1 MRHFNFETNIQERM
15 PQTGKVFFVKRM
27 TADYAECYPFDVDGF
42 IEDIYQKYQQ
52 IAADDPRL
60 AAWAK
65 TREELRQQWVKTL
78 SVTRPSGDA
87 TIYPNRD
94 GRQEPALMEVWH
106 KAGDYW
112 RAGLRIGDTLP
123 KIVPPCRITRL
134 PEGGWIALFPNEM
147 HLLESRPE
155 TTEPTEMAL
164 AFDEPQAEEE
174 SNLPKIDGGD
184 DAANDFDN
192 DLESVS
198 TVIDAMAED
207 AAEAS
212 AAESAACEAEHSV
225 LTDDTEGDSTD
236 ENRHQCDVDDV
247 TAEASP
253 VGASP
258 LGVGEL
264 QVREQEATETNASA
278 AVGNAVAPA
287 PEPFMTGT
295 EGTEGTGTS
304 VPSADAG
311 TAHMEPVPAVPHVE
325 PVPTVREILAERR
338 HQRRLERE
346 RMQRSYEERMERE
359 AREAEQAA
367 RDEER
372 RKIFAA
378 VGAVAVTAV
387 MIYFFGLLGPAV
399 FGLLCGGLL
408 KG

>member
-42 IEDIYQKYQQ
+42 IEDVYQKYQQ
-52 IAADDPRL
+52 MAADDPRL

-65 TREELRQQWVKTL
+65 TREELRRQWVKTL

-94 GRQEPALMEVWH
+94 GRQEPALMEVWQ
-106 KAGDYW
+106 KAGDFW
-112 RAGLRIGDTLP
+112 ARGLRIGDTLP

-155 TTEPTEMAL
+155 TTEATEMAL
-164 AFDEPQAEEE
+164 AFDEPQADDE
-174 SNLPKIDGGD
+174 STLPKIDGGD

-212 AAESAACEAEHSV
+212 VAESAACEAEHSA
-225 LTDDTEGDSTD
+225 LTDDTDGDSTD
-236 ENRHQCDVDDV
+236 EDKHQCDVEDV
-247 TAEASP
+247 TAEASS

-258 LGVGEL
+258 LSVGEV
-264 QVREQEATETNASA
+264 QVREQ
-278 AVGNAVAPA
+278 
-287 PEPFMTGT
+287 
-295 EGTEGTGTS
+295 
-304 VPSADAG
+304 
-311 TAHMEPVPAVPHVE
+311 
-325 PVPTVREILAERR
+325 REILAERR

-367 RDEER
+367 REEQR
-372 RKIFAA
+372 RNIFAA

>member
-42 IEDIYQKYQQ
+42 IEDVYQKYQQ
-52 IAADDPRL
+52 MAADDPRL

-65 TREELRQQWVKTL
+65 TREELRRQWVKTL

-94 GRQEPALMEVWH
+94 GRQEPALMEVWQ
-106 KAGDYW
+106 KAGDFW
-112 RAGLRIGDTLP
+112 ARGLRIGDTLP

-155 TTEPTEMAL
+155 TTEATEMAL
-164 AFDEPQAEEE
+164 AFDEPQADDE
-174 SNLPKIDGGD
+174 STLPKIDGGD

-212 AAESAACEAEHSV
+212 AAESAACETEHSV
-225 LTDDTEGDSTD
+225 LTDDTEGDSAD
-236 ENRHQCDVDDV
+236 ENRHQCDVEGI

-258 LGVGEL
+258 LGVGEV

-278 AVGNAVAPA
+278 AVGIDVATA
-287 PEPFMTGT
+287 PEPFV
-295 EGTEGTGTS
+295 S
-304 VPSADAG
+304 P
-311 TAHMEPVPAVPHVE
+311 E
-325 PVPTVREILAERR
+325 PVPTVQRSQREILAERR

-359 AREAEQAA
+359 AMEADEYAREQ
-367 RDEER
+367 ER

>member
-15 PQTGKVFFVKRM
+15 PWNGKVFYVKRM
-27 TADYAECYPFDVDGF
+27 TSDYAECYPFDVDGF

-52 IAADDPRL
+52 MAADDPRL

-65 TREELRQQWVKTL
+65 TREELRRQWVKTL

-112 RAGLRIGDTLP
+112 RSGLRIGDTLP

-147 HLLESRPE
+147 HLLE
-155 TTEPTEMAL
+155 
-164 AFDEPQAEEE
+164 E

-198 TVIDAMAED
+198 MIDAMAED

-212 AAESAACEAEHSV
+212 VAESAACEAERSV
-225 LTDDTEGDSTD
+225 LTDDTDGDWQ
-236 ENRHQCDVDDV
+236 QCDTDV
-247 TAEASP
+247 TCG
-253 VGASP
+253 VCP
-258 LGVGEL
+258 LGVGDV

-278 AVGNAVAPA
+278 AVGSGVTPS
-287 PEPFMTGT
+287 PEPFV
-295 EGTEGTGTS
+295 S
-304 VPSADAG
+304 Q
-311 TAHMEPVPAVPHVE
+311 
-325 PVPTVREILAERR
+325 REILAERR

-367 RDEER
+367 RDEEH

>member
-52 IAADDPRL
+52 MAADDPRL

-65 TREELRQQWVKTL
+65 TREELRGQWVKTL

-112 RAGLRIGDTLP
+112 RCGLRIGDTLP

-134 PEGGWIALFPNEM
+134 PEGGWIALFSNEM

-164 AFDEPQAEEE
+164 AFDEAQTDE

-212 AAESAACEAEHSV
+212 AAESAVCEAESSV
-225 LTDDTEGDSTD
+225 LTDDTDGDGQ
-236 ENRHQCDVDDV
+236 QCDTDV
-247 TAEASP
+247 TCG
-253 VGASP
+253 VCP
-258 LGVGEL
+258 LGVGEV

-278 AVGNAVAPA
+278 ASDHGVIPA
-287 PEPFMTGT
+287 PEPFV
-295 EGTEGTGTS
+295 S
-304 VPSADAG
+304 Q
-311 TAHMEPVPAVPHVE
+311 
-325 PVPTVREILAERR
+325 REILAERR

>member
-15 PQTGKVFFVKRM
+15 PQTGKVFYVKRM
-27 TADYAECYPFDVDGF
+27 TADYAECFPFDVDGF
-42 IEDIYQKYQQ
+42 IEDVYQKYQQ
-52 IAADDPRL
+52 MAADDPTL

-65 TREELRQQWVKTL
+65 TREELRRQWVKTL

-112 RAGLRIGDTLP
+112 RCGLRIGDTLP

-155 TTEPTEMAL
+155 TTAAMETAL
-164 AFDEPQAEEE
+164 AFDEPQADEE
-174 SNLPKIDGGD
+174 STLPKIDGGD

-212 AAESAACEAEHSV
+212 AAESAACEAERSV
-225 LTDDTEGDSTD
+225 LTDDTEGDGQ
-236 ENRHQCDVDDV
+236 QCDTDV
-247 TAEASP
+247 TCG
-253 VGASP
+253 VCP
-258 LGVGEL
+258 LGVGEV

-278 AVGNAVAPA
+278 AVGSGVTPA
-287 PEPFMTGT
+287 PEPFV
-295 EGTEGTGTS
+295 S
-304 VPSADAG
+304 Q
-311 TAHMEPVPAVPHVE
+311 
-325 PVPTVREILAERR
+325 REILAERR

>member
-1 MRHFNFETNIQERM
+1 MRHFSFETNIQERM
-15 PQTGKVFFVKRM
+15 PWNGKVFYVKRM
-27 TADYAECYPFDVDGF
+27 TSDYAECFPFDVDGF

-52 IAADDPRL
+52 VADDDPRL

-65 TREELRQQWVKTL
+65 TREELRRQWVKTL

-134 PEGGWIALFPNEM
+134 PEGGWIALFQNEM

-155 TTEPTEMAL
+155 TTEATEMAL

-212 AAESAACEAEHSV
+212 AAESAVCEAGSSV
-225 LTDDTEGDSTD
+225 LTDDTDGDSTD
-236 ENRHQCDVDDV
+236 EDRHQCDVEDV

-264 QVREQEATETNASA
+264 QVRPQ
-278 AVGNAVAPA
+278 
-287 PEPFMTGT
+287 
-295 EGTEGTGTS
+295 
-304 VPSADAG
+304 
-311 TAHMEPVPAVPHVE
+311 
-325 PVPTVREILAERR
+325 REILAERR

-359 AREAEQAA
+359 AREAEEYA
-367 RDEER
+367 REQER
-372 RKIFAA
+372 RKLFAA

>member
-15 PQTGKVFFVKRM
+15 PQTGKVFYVKRM
-27 TADYAECYPFDVDGF
+27 TADYAECFPFDVDGF
-42 IEDIYQKYQQ
+42 IEDVYQKYQQ
-52 IAADDPRL
+52 MAAEDPTL

-94 GRQEPALMEVWH
+94 GRQEPALMEVWQ

-112 RAGLRIGDTLP
+112 ARGLRIGDTLP

-147 HLLESRPE
+147 HLLE
-155 TTEPTEMAL
+155 
-164 AFDEPQAEEE
+164 E
-174 SNLPKIDGGD
+174 SNLPKIDGG

-198 TVIDAMAED
+198 MIDAMAED

-212 AAESAACEAEHSV
+212 VAESAACEAESSA
-225 LTDDTEGDSTD
+225 LTDDTDGDGNTD
-236 ENRHQCDVDDV
+236 EDRHQCDVEDV
-247 TAEASP
+247 TAEVSS

-258 LGVGEL
+258 LGVGEV
-264 QVREQEATETNASA
+264 QVREQGTTEIIASA
-278 AVGNAVAPA
+278 AVGSGVTPA
-287 PEPFMTGT
+287 LEPFV
-295 EGTEGTGTS
+295 S
-304 VPSADAG
+304 Q
-311 TAHMEPVPAVPHVE
+311 
-325 PVPTVREILAERR
+325 REILAERR

-367 RDEER
+367 RDEQR
-372 RKIFAA
+372 RNIFAA

-399 FGLLCGGLL
+399 FGLICGGLL

>member
-1 MRHFNFETNIQERM
+1 MRQFSFETNIQERM
-15 PQTGKVFFVKRM
+15 PWNGKVFYVKRM
-27 TADYAECYPFDVDGF
+27 TSDYAECYPFDVDGF

-52 IAADDPRL
+52 VAADDPRL

-65 TREELRQQWVKTL
+65 TREELRRQWVKTL

-112 RAGLRIGDTLP
+112 RTGLRIGDTLP

-147 HLLESRPE
+147 HLLESRQE
-155 TTEPTEMAL
+155 TTEATEMAL
-164 AFDEPQAEEE
+164 AFDEPQDEEE
-174 SNLPKIDGGD
+174 SNLPKIDDGGD
-184 DAANDFDN
+184 DSANDFDN

-198 TVIDAMAED
+198 MIDAMAED
-207 AAEAS
+207 ATEAS
-212 AAESAACEAEHSV
+212 AAESAACETENSVLADDEHAVDGHSV
-225 LTDDTEGDSTD
+225 PTE
-236 ENRHQCDVDDV
+236 E
-247 TAEASP
+247 
-253 VGASP
+253 
-258 LGVGEL
+258 
-264 QVREQEATETNASA
+264 
-278 AVGNAVAPA
+278 
-287 PEPFMTGT
+287 
-295 EGTEGTGTS
+295 
-304 VPSADAG
+304 
-311 TAHMEPVPAVPHVE
+311 AVPVCSS
-325 PVPTVREILAERR
+325 T
-338 HQRRLERE
+338 ERE
-346 RMQRSYEERMERE
+346 RNAEQRRRRREQREAQRRSYVERLERE
-359 AREAEQAA
+359 AREAEEYA
-367 RDEER
+367 REQER

>member
-1 MRHFNFETNIQERM
+1 MTHFNFETNIQERM

-52 IAADDPRL
+52 VAADDPRL

-78 SVTRPSGDA
+78 SVTRKSGDA

-94 GRQEPALMEVWH
+94 GRQEPALMEVWQ

-112 RAGLRIGDTLP
+112 ARGLRIGDTLP
-123 KIVPPCRITRL
+123 KIVPPCKITRL

-147 HLLESRPE
+147 NLLESRPE
-155 TTEPTEMAL
+155 TTEATETAL
-164 AFDEPQAEEE
+164 AFDEPQADDE

-184 DAANDFDN
+184 
-192 DLESVS
+192 V
-198 TVIDAMAED
+198 
-207 AAEAS
+207 
-212 AAESAACEAEHSV
+212 
-225 LTDDTEGDSTD
+225 
-236 ENRHQCDVDDV
+236 
-247 TAEASP
+247 
-253 VGASP
+253 
-258 LGVGEL
+258 

-287 PEPFMTGT
+287 PEPFV
-295 EGTEGTGTS
+295 S
-304 VPSADAG
+304 P
-311 TAHMEPVPAVPHVE
+311 EPAPAVPRSQ
-325 PVPTVREILAERR
+325 REMLAERR

-346 RMQRSYEERMERE
+346 RVQRSYEERMERE
-359 AREAEQAA
+359 ALEAEEAA
-367 RDEER
+367 REEER

>member
-27 TADYAECYPFDVDGF
+27 TADYAECFPFDVDGF

-52 IAADDPRL
+52 VAADDPRL

-65 TREELRQQWVKTL
+65 TREELRRQWVKTL

-112 RAGLRIGDTLP
+112 RRGLRIGDTLP

-147 HLLESRPE
+147 HLL
-155 TTEPTEMAL
+155 
-164 AFDEPQAEEE
+164 EE

-212 AAESAACEAEHSV
+212 AAESAVCEAERSV
-225 LTDDTEGDSTD
+225 LTDDTDGDGQ
-236 ENRHQCDVDDV
+236 QCDTDV
-247 TAEASP
+247 TC
-253 VGASP
+253 
-258 LGVGEL
+258 GVCPIGVSDV

-278 AVGNAVAPA
+278 ASDHGVSPE
-287 PEPFMTGT
+287 PEPF
-295 EGTEGTGTS
+295 
-304 VPSADAG
+304 VPQ
-311 TAHMEPVPAVPHVE
+311 
-325 PVPTVREILAERR
+325 REILTERR

-359 AREAEQAA
+359 AREAEEAA
-367 RDEER
+367 REEER

>member
-27 TADYAECYPFDVDGF
+27 TADYAECFPFDVDGF

-52 IAADDPRL
+52 VAADDPTL

-65 TREELRQQWVKTL
+65 TREELRRQWVKTL

-112 RAGLRIGDTLP
+112 RSGLRIGDTLP

-147 HLLESRPE
+147 HLLE
-155 TTEPTEMAL
+155 
-164 AFDEPQAEEE
+164 E

-184 DAANDFDN
+184 DAANDFDES
-192 DLESVS
+192 LESVS
-198 TVIDAMAED
+198 MIDAMAED
-207 AAEAS
+207 AAEA
-212 AAESAACEAEHSV
+212 AVAESAACEAESSV
-225 LTDDTEGDSTD
+225 LAGDTEVDGNTD
-236 ENRHQCDVDDV
+236 EDRHQCDVEDV

-258 LGVGEL
+258 LSVGEV
-264 QVREQEATETNASA
+264 QVREQ
-278 AVGNAVAPA
+278 
-287 PEPFMTGT
+287 
-295 EGTEGTGTS
+295 
-304 VPSADAG
+304 
-311 TAHMEPVPAVPHVE
+311 
-325 PVPTVREILAERR
+325 REILSERR

-367 RDEER
+367 REEQR
-372 RKIFAA
+372 RNIFAA

>member
-27 TADYAECYPFDVDGF
+27 TADYAECFPFDVDGF

-52 IAADDPRL
+52 VAVDDPRL

-65 TREELRQQWVKTL
+65 TREELRRQWVKTL

-94 GRQEPALMEVWH
+94 GRQEPALMEVWQ
-106 KAGDYW
+106 KAGDFW
-112 RAGLRIGDTLP
+112 ARGLRIGDTLP

-147 HLLESRPE
+147 HLL
-155 TTEPTEMAL
+155 
-164 AFDEPQAEEE
+164 EE

-212 AAESAACEAEHSV
+212 AAESAVCEAERSA
-225 LTDDTEGDSTD
+225 LTDDTDGDSAD
-236 ENRHQCDVDDV
+236 EDKHQCDVEGV

-253 VGASP
+253 GGASP
-258 LGVGEL
+258 LGVGDV

-278 AVGNAVAPA
+278 AVGIDVAPA
-287 PEPFMTGT
+287 PEPFV
-295 EGTEGTGTS
+295 S
-304 VPSADAG
+304 Q
-311 TAHMEPVPAVPHVE
+311 
-325 PVPTVREILAERR
+325 REILAERR

-359 AREAEQAA
+359 AREAEEYA
-367 RDEER
+367 REQER

>member
-1 MRHFNFETNIQERM
+1 MRQFNFETNIQERM

-52 IAADDPRL
+52 VAAEDPTL

-65 TREELRQQWVKTL
+65 TREELRRQWVKTL

-94 GRQEPALMEVWH
+94 GRQEPALMEVWQ

-112 RAGLRIGDTLP
+112 ARGLRIGDTLP

-155 TTEPTEMAL
+155 TTEATEMAL

-184 DAANDFDN
+184 DAANDFDEPNLDLNLTTMN
-192 DLESVS
+192 DVT
-198 TVIDAMAED
+198 TVE
-207 AAEAS
+207 AAEVS
-212 AAESAACEAEHSV
+212 AVETSECEAEHSV
-225 LTDDTEGDSTD
+225 LADDTDVDGQ
-236 ENRHQCDVDDV
+236 QCDSDV
-247 TAEASP
+247 TCGVCP
-253 VGASP
+253 I
-258 LGVGEL
+258 GVGEV
-264 QVREQEATETNASA
+264 QVREQGTTGINASA
-278 AVGNAVAPA
+278 GVGIGVTPA
-287 PEPFMTGT
+287 PEPFV
-295 EGTEGTGTS
+295 S
-304 VPSADAG
+304 Q
-311 TAHMEPVPAVPHVE
+311 
-325 PVPTVREILAERR
+325 REILAERR

-367 RDEER
+367 RDEQR
-372 RKIFAA
+372 RNIFAA

>member
-15 PQTGKVFFVKRM
+15 PQTSKVFFVKRM

-52 IAADDPRL
+52 VAADDPRL

-65 TREELRQQWVKTL
+65 TREELRRQWVKTL

-94 GRQEPALMEVWH
+94 GRQEPALMEVWQ

-112 RAGLRIGDTLP
+112 ARGLRIGDTLP

-134 PEGGWIALFPNEM
+134 KEGGWVALFPNEM
-147 HLLESRPE
+147 HLLECRPE
-155 TTEPTEMAL
+155 TTEATEAAL
-164 AFDEPQAEEE
+164 AFDEPQTDDE
-174 SNLPKIDGGD
+174 STLPKIDGGD
-184 DAANDFDN
+184 
-192 DLESVS
+192 
-198 TVIDAMAED
+198 
-207 AAEAS
+207 
-212 AAESAACEAEHSV
+212 
-225 LTDDTEGDSTD
+225 G
-236 ENRHQCDVDDV
+236 
-247 TAEASP
+247 
-253 VGASP
+253 
-258 LGVGEL
+258 
-264 QVREQEATETNASA
+264 
-278 AVGNAVAPA
+278 
-287 PEPFMTGT
+287 
-295 EGTEGTGTS
+295 
-304 VPSADAG
+304 
-311 TAHMEPVPAVPHVE
+311 
-325 PVPTVREILAERR
+325 
-338 HQRRLERE
+338 
-346 RMQRSYEERMERE
+346 MERE
-359 AREAEQAA
+359 ASEAEEAA

>member
-1 MRHFNFETNIQERM
+1 MRHFDFETNIQERM

-42 IEDIYQKYQQ
+42 IEDVYQKYQQ
-52 IAADDPRL
+52 MAAEDPTL

-65 TREELRQQWVKTL
+65 TREELRGQWVKTL

-112 RAGLRIGDTLP
+112 RRGLRIGDTLP

-134 PEGGWIALFPNEM
+134 EEGGWIALFPNEM

-164 AFDEPQAEEE
+164 AFDEAQTDE

-184 DAANDFDN
+184 DAANDFDES
-192 DLESVS
+192 LESVS
-198 TVIDAMAED
+198 MIDAMAED

-212 AAESAACEAEHSV
+212 AAESAACETESSV
-225 LTDDTEGDSTD
+225 LTDDTDGDGRTD
-236 ENRHQCDVDDV
+236 EDKHQCDVEDV
-247 TAEASP
+247 TTEASP
-253 VGASP
+253 VGARP
-258 LGVGEL
+258 LGVGDV
-264 QVREQEATETNASA
+264 QVRSQEATETNASA
-278 AVGNAVAPA
+278 AVGNAVVSA
-287 PEPFMTGT
+287 PEPFV
-295 EGTEGTGTS
+295 S
-304 VPSADAG
+304 Q
-311 TAHMEPVPAVPHVE
+311 
-325 PVPTVREILAERR
+325 REILAERS

-359 AREAEQAA
+359 AREAEEAA
-367 RDEER
+367 REEER

-378 VGAVAVTAV
+378 VGAAAVTLV

>member
-15 PQTGKVFFVKRM
+15 PQTGKVFYVKRM

-52 IAADDPRL
+52 VAAEDPTL

-78 SVTRPSGDA
+78 SVTRKSGDA

-112 RAGLRIGDTLP
+112 RAGLRIGDMLP

-134 PEGGWIALFPNEM
+134 EEGGWIALFPKEM
-147 HLLESRPE
+147 HLLEESTLQKIDEVEPE
-155 TTEPTEMAL
+155 SNVNDACTIMTQ
-164 AFDEPQAEEE
+164 EPQELSLFDADDER
-174 SNLPKIDGGD
+174 NTA
-184 DAANDFDN
+184 DAATDAHDSS
-192 DLESVS
+192 EPSVRAQE
-198 TVIDAMAED
+198 TE
-207 AAEAS
+207 
-212 AAESAACEAEHSV
+212 
-225 LTDDTEGDSTD
+225 TEGEEATDQKSTAAY
-236 ENRHQCDVDDV
+236 H
-247 TAEASP
+247 S
-253 VGASP
+253 GAP
-258 LGVGEL
+258 LPCGLTE
-264 QVREQEATETNASA
+264 EQEATEMIASA
-278 AVGNAVAPA
+278 ASDHGVS
-287 PEPFMTGT
+287 PEPD
-295 EGTEGTGTS
+295 TEGTGTS
-304 VPSADAG
+304 APSADDG
-311 TAHMEPVPAVPHVE
+311 TARMEPAPAVPRSQ
-325 PVPTVREILAERR
+325 REILAERR

>member
-1 MRHFNFETNIQERM
+1 
-15 PQTGKVFFVKRM
+15 
-27 TADYAECYPFDVDGF
+27 
-42 IEDIYQKYQQ
+42 
-52 IAADDPRL
+52 
-60 AAWAK
+60 
-65 TREELRQQWVKTL
+65 
-78 SVTRPSGDA
+78 
-87 TIYPNRD
+87 
-94 GRQEPALMEVWH
+94 MEVWH

-112 RAGLRIGDTLP
+112 RVGLRIGDTLP

-147 HLLESRPE
+147 HLL
-155 TTEPTEMAL
+155 
-164 AFDEPQAEEE
+164 EE

-212 AAESAACEAEHSV
+212 AAESAACEAESSV
-225 LTDDTEGDSTD
+225 LTDDTDGDSTD
-236 ENRHQCDVDDV
+236 EDRHQCDVED
-247 TAEASP
+247 TAEASL

-258 LGVGEL
+258 LGVGDV
-264 QVREQEATETNASA
+264 QVREQ
-278 AVGNAVAPA
+278 
-287 PEPFMTGT
+287 
-295 EGTEGTGTS
+295 
-304 VPSADAG
+304 
-311 TAHMEPVPAVPHVE
+311 
-325 PVPTVREILAERR
+325 REILAERR

-367 RDEER
+367 REEER

>member
-27 TADYAECYPFDVDGF
+27 TADYAECFPFDVDGF

-52 IAADDPRL
+52 VAVDDPRL

-65 TREELRQQWVKTL
+65 TREELRRQWVKTL

-94 GRQEPALMEVWH
+94 GRQEPALMEVWQ
-106 KAGDYW
+106 KAGDFW
-112 RAGLRIGDTLP
+112 ARGLRIGDTLP

-147 HLLESRPE
+147 HLL
-155 TTEPTEMAL
+155 
-164 AFDEPQAEEE
+164 EE

-212 AAESAACEAEHSV
+212 AAESAVCEAERSA
-225 LTDDTEGDSTD
+225 LTDDTDGDSAD
-236 ENRHQCDVDDV
+236 EDKHQCDVEGV

-258 LGVGEL
+258 LGVGDV

-278 AVGNAVAPA
+278 AVGIDVAPA
-287 PEPFMTGT
+287 PEPFV
-295 EGTEGTGTS
+295 S
-304 VPSADAG
+304 Q
-311 TAHMEPVPAVPHVE
+311 
-325 PVPTVREILAERR
+325 REILAERR

-359 AREAEQAA
+359 AREAEEYA
-367 RDEER
+367 REQER

>member
-27 TADYAECYPFDVDGF
+27 TADYAECFPFDVDGF

-52 IAADDPRL
+52 VAVDDPRL

-65 TREELRQQWVKTL
+65 TREELRRQWVKTL

-94 GRQEPALMEVWH
+94 GRQEPALMEVWQ
-106 KAGDYW
+106 KAGDFW
-112 RAGLRIGDTLP
+112 ARGLRIGDTLP

-147 HLLESRPE
+147 HLLENRQE

-184 DAANDFDN
+184 DAANDFDEPNLDLNLTTMN
-192 DLESVS
+192 DVS
-198 TVIDAMAED
+198 AV
-207 AAEAS
+207 
-212 AAESAACEAEHSV
+212 
-225 LTDDTEGDSTD
+225 
-236 ENRHQCDVDDV
+236 
-247 TAEASP
+247 
-253 VGASP
+253 
-258 LGVGEL
+258 
-264 QVREQEATETNASA
+264 ETS
-278 AVGNAVAPA
+278 
-287 PEPFMTGT
+287 
-295 EGTEGTGTS
+295 GTEGTGTS
-304 VPSADAG
+304 VPSADAE
-311 TAHMEPVPAVPHVE
+311 TAHMEPVPAVPMSQ
-325 PVPTVREILAERR
+325 REILAERR

-367 RDEER
+367 RDEQR
-372 RKIFAA
+372 RNIFAA

>member
-1 MRHFNFETNIQERM
+1 MYMRHFNFETNIQERM

-42 IEDIYQKYQQ
+42 IEDVYQKYQQ
-52 IAADDPRL
+52 MAAEDPRL

-112 RAGLRIGDTLP
+112 RRGLRIGDTLP
-123 KIVPPCRITRL
+123 KVVPPCKITRL

-147 HLLESRPE
+147 HLLE
-155 TTEPTEMAL
+155 
-164 AFDEPQAEEE
+164 E

-184 DAANDFDN
+184 DAANDFDEPN
-192 DLESVS
+192 LDLN
-198 TVIDAMAED
+198 
-207 AAEAS
+207 
-212 AAESAACEAEHSV
+212 
-225 LTDDTEGDSTD
+225 LTTM
-236 ENRHQCDVDDV
+236 NDV
-247 TAEASP
+247 TTVETAEVSA
-253 VGASP
+253 V
-258 LGVGEL
+258 
-264 QVREQEATETNASA
+264 ETS
-278 AVGNAVAPA
+278 
-287 PEPFMTGT
+287 
-295 EGTEGTGTS
+295 GTEGTGTS

-311 TAHMEPVPAVPHVE
+311 TAHVEPVPAVPRSQ
-325 PVPTVREILAERR
+325 REILAERR

-346 RMQRSYEERMERE
+346 RMQRSYEERLERE
-359 AREAEQAA
+359 AREAEEYA
-367 RDEER
+367 RQQER

-378 VGAVAVTAV
+378 VGAAAVTLV

>member
-15 PQTGKVFFVKRM
+15 PQTGKVFYVKRM

-52 IAADDPRL
+52 VAADDPML

-78 SVTRPSGDA
+78 SVTRKSGDA
-87 TIYPNRD
+87 SIYPNRD

-123 KIVPPCRITRL
+123 KIVPSCKITRL
-134 PEGGWIALFPNEM
+134 EEGGWIALFPKEM
-147 HLLESRPE
+147 HLLE
-155 TTEPTEMAL
+155 
-164 AFDEPQAEEE
+164 E
-174 SNLPKIDGGD
+174 STLPKIDD
-184 DAANDFDN
+184 VEPESNDYDACTMMTQEPQELSLFDADDERNTADAA
-192 DLESVS
+192 
-198 TVIDAMAED
+198 T
-207 AAEAS
+207 EAHDGS
-212 AAESAACEAEHSV
+212 EPSLRAPKTE
-225 LTDDTEGDSTD
+225 TEGEEATDQKSTAAY
-236 ENRHQCDVDDV
+236 H
-247 TAEASP
+247 S
-253 VGASP
+253 GAP
-258 LGVGEL
+258 LPCGLTE
-264 QVREQEATETNASA
+264 EQEATDPNATAGLYHGVS
-278 AVGNAVAPA
+278 
-287 PEPFMTGT
+287 PEPD
-295 EGTEGTGTS
+295 TEGTGTS
-304 VPSADAG
+304 APYADDV
-311 TAHMEPVPAVPHVE
+311 TARMEPVPAVPRSQ
-325 PVPTVREILAERR
+325 REILAERR

-359 AREAEQAA
+359 ARDAEQAA

>member
-27 TADYAECYPFDVDGF
+27 TADYAECNPFDVDGF

-52 IAADDPRL
+52 VAADDPRL

-65 TREELRQQWVKTL
+65 TREELRRQWVKTL

-94 GRQEPALMEVWH
+94 GRQEPALMEVWQ

-112 RAGLRIGDTLP
+112 ARGLRIGDTLP

-134 PEGGWIALFPNEM
+134 EDGGWIALFPNEM

-155 TTEPTEMAL
+155 TTEATEMAL
-164 AFDEPQAEEE
+164 AFDEAQTDE
-174 SNLPKIDGGD
+174 STLPKIDGGD
-184 DAANDFDN
+184 DAANDFDES
-192 DLESVS
+192 LESVS

-212 AAESAACEAEHSV
+212 AAESAACETERSV
-225 LTDDTEGDSTD
+225 LTDDTDGDSTD
-236 ENRHQCDVDDV
+236 EDKHQCDVEDV

-258 LGVGEL
+258 LGVGEV
-264 QVREQEATETNASA
+264 QVREQEATEMIASA
-278 AVGNAVAPA
+278 AVGIAVAPA
-287 PEPFMTGT
+287 PEPFV
-295 EGTEGTGTS
+295 S
-304 VPSADAG
+304 P
-311 TAHMEPVPAVPHVE
+311 EPAPAVPRSQ
-325 PVPTVREILAERR
+325 REILAERR

-367 RDEER
+367 RDEEH

>member
-42 IEDIYQKYQQ
+42 IEDVYQKYQQ
-52 IAADDPRL
+52 MAADDPRL

-65 TREELRQQWVKTL
+65 TREELRRQWVKTL

-94 GRQEPALMEVWH
+94 GRQEPALMEVWQ

-112 RAGLRIGDTLP
+112 ARGLRIGDTLP

-155 TTEPTEMAL
+155 TTEATEMAL
-164 AFDEPQAEEE
+164 AFDEPQADDE
-174 SNLPKIDGGD
+174 STLPKIDGGD

-198 TVIDAMAED
+198 TMIDAMADD

-212 AAESAACEAEHSV
+212 AAESAVCEAESSV
-225 LTDDTEGDSTD
+225 LTDDTDGDGRTD
-236 ENRHQCDVDDV
+236 ENRHQCDVEDV

-258 LGVGEL
+258 LGVGDV

-278 AVGNAVAPA
+278 AVGIDVATA
-287 PEPFMTGT
+287 PEPFVTGT
-295 EGTEGTGTS
+295 AGTGTS

-311 TAHMEPVPAVPHVE
+311 TAHME

-367 RDEER
+367 REEQR
-372 RKIFAA
+372 RKIFSA

>member
-27 TADYAECYPFDVDGF
+27 TADYAECNPFDVDGF

-52 IAADDPRL
+52 VAADDPRL

-65 TREELRQQWVKTL
+65 PREELRRQWVKTL
-78 SVTRPSGDA
+78 SVTRPGGDA

-94 GRQEPALMEVWH
+94 GRQEPALMEVWQ

-112 RAGLRIGDTLP
+112 ARGLRIGDTLP
-123 KIVPPCRITRL
+123 QIVPPCRITRL

-155 TTEPTEMAL
+155 TTEPTETAL
-164 AFDEPQAEEE
+164 AFDEPQADDE
-174 SNLPKIDGGD
+174 STLPKIDGGD
-184 DAANDFDN
+184 DAANDFDD

-207 AAEAS
+207 AAEVS
-212 AAESAACEAEHSV
+212 AAESAACEAESTA
-225 LTDDTEGDSTD
+225 LTDDTDGDGNTD
-236 ENRHQCDVDDV
+236 EDRHQCDVDDV
-247 TAEASP
+247 TAEASL

-258 LGVGEL
+258 LGVGDV
-264 QVREQEATETNASA
+264 QVRGQETTETNASA
-278 AVGNAVAPA
+278 AVGIAVATA
-287 PEPFMTGT
+287 PEPFV
-295 EGTEGTGTS
+295 S
-304 VPSADAG
+304 Q
-311 TAHMEPVPAVPHVE
+311 
-325 PVPTVREILAERR
+325 RELLAERR

-367 RDEER
+367 REEER

>member
-52 IAADDPRL
+52 VAADDPRL

-65 TREELRQQWVKTL
+65 TRDELRRQWVKTL
-78 SVTRPSGDA
+78 SVTRKSGDA

-94 GRQEPALMEVWH
+94 GRQEPALMEVWQ

-112 RAGLRIGDTLP
+112 ARGLRIGDTLP
-123 KIVPPCRITRL
+123 QIVPPCRITRL

-147 HLLESRPE
+147 HLLESRSE
-155 TTEPTEMAL
+155 ITEPTETAL
-164 AFDEPQAEEE
+164 AFDEPQTDDE
-174 SNLPKIDGGD
+174 STLPKIDGGD
-184 DAANDFDN
+184 
-192 DLESVS
+192 
-198 TVIDAMAED
+198 
-207 AAEAS
+207 
-212 AAESAACEAEHSV
+212 
-225 LTDDTEGDSTD
+225 G
-236 ENRHQCDVDDV
+236 
-247 TAEASP
+247 
-253 VGASP
+253 
-258 LGVGEL
+258 
-264 QVREQEATETNASA
+264 
-278 AVGNAVAPA
+278 
-287 PEPFMTGT
+287 
-295 EGTEGTGTS
+295 
-304 VPSADAG
+304 
-311 TAHMEPVPAVPHVE
+311 
-325 PVPTVREILAERR
+325 
-338 HQRRLERE
+338 
-346 RMQRSYEERMERE
+346 MERE
-359 AREAEQAA
+359 ALEAEEAA

>member
-52 IAADDPRL
+52 MAADDPTL

-65 TREELRQQWVKTL
+65 TREELRRQWVKTL

-112 RAGLRIGDTLP
+112 RCGLRIGDTLP

-147 HLLESRPE
+147 HLL
-155 TTEPTEMAL
+155 
-164 AFDEPQAEEE
+164 EE

-212 AAESAACEAEHSV
+212 VAESAACEAESSV
-225 LTDDTEGDSTD
+225 LTDDTDGDGNTD
-236 ENRHQCDVDDV
+236 EDRHQCDVEDV
-247 TAEASP
+247 TAEVSP
-253 VGASP
+253 VSASP
-258 LGVGEL
+258 LGVGDV

-278 AVGNAVAPA
+278 AVGIDLATA
-287 PEPFMTGT
+287 PEPFV
-295 EGTEGTGTS
+295 S
-304 VPSADAG
+304 P
-311 TAHMEPVPAVPHVE
+311 EPVPEVPMSQ
-325 PVPTVREILAERR
+325 REILAERR

-359 AREAEQAA
+359 ALEAEQAA
-367 RDEER
+367 REEER

-378 VGAVAVTAV
+378 VGAAAVTLV

>member
-1 MRHFNFETNIQERM
+1 MRHFDFETNIQERM

-52 IAADDPRL
+52 MAADDPRL

-65 TREELRQQWVKTL
+65 TREELRGQWVKTL

-87 TIYPNRD
+87 SIYPNRD

-112 RAGLRIGDTLP
+112 ARGLRIGDTLP

-134 PEGGWIALFPNEM
+134 EEGGWIALFSNEM

-164 AFDEPQAEEE
+164 AFDEAQTDE

-212 AAESAACEAEHSV
+212 AAESAVCEAESSV
-225 LTDDTEGDSTD
+225 LTDDTDGDG
-236 ENRHQCDVDDV
+236 NI
-247 TAEASP
+247 
-253 VGASP
+253 ASP

-278 AVGNAVAPA
+278 AVGIDVAPA
-287 PEPFMTGT
+287 PEPFV
-295 EGTEGTGTS
+295 S
-304 VPSADAG
+304 Q
-311 TAHMEPVPAVPHVE
+311 
-325 PVPTVREILAERR
+325 REILAERR

-367 RDEER
+367 REEER

>member
-1 MRHFNFETNIQERM
+1 
-15 PQTGKVFFVKRM
+15 
-27 TADYAECYPFDVDGF
+27 
-42 IEDIYQKYQQ
+42 
-52 IAADDPRL
+52 
-60 AAWAK
+60 
-65 TREELRQQWVKTL
+65 
-78 SVTRPSGDA
+78 
-87 TIYPNRD
+87 
-94 GRQEPALMEVWH
+94 MEVWQ

-112 RAGLRIGDTLP
+112 ARGLRIGDTLP

-155 TTEPTEMAL
+155 TTEATEMAL
-164 AFDEPQAEEE
+164 AFDEPQTEDE

-184 DAANDFDN
+184 DAAND
-192 DLESVS
+192 
-198 TVIDAMAED
+198 

-212 AAESAACEAEHSV
+212 AAESAACEAV
-225 LTDDTEGDSTD
+225 
-236 ENRHQCDVDDV
+236 
-247 TAEASP
+247 
-253 VGASP
+253 
-258 LGVGEL
+258 GVGEV

-278 AVGNAVAPA
+278 AVGIAVAPA
-287 PEPFMTGT
+287 PEPFV
-295 EGTEGTGTS
+295 S
-304 VPSADAG
+304 P
-311 TAHMEPVPAVPHVE
+311 EPVPEVPRSQ
-325 PVPTVREILAERR
+325 REILAERR

-367 RDEER
+367 REEQR
-372 RKIFAA
+372 RNIFAA

>member
-52 IAADDPRL
+52 IVADDPTL

-112 RAGLRIGDTLP
+112 RRGLRIGDTLP

-134 PEGGWIALFPNEM
+134 EEGGWIALFPNEM

-155 TTEPTEMAL
+155 TTEATEMAL
-164 AFDEPQAEEE
+164 AFDEPQADDE
-174 SNLPKIDGGD
+174 SNLPKIEGGD

-198 TVIDAMAED
+198 MIDAMAED

-212 AAESAACEAEHSV
+212 AAESAACETESSV
-225 LTDDTEGDSTD
+225 LTDDTDGDGQ
-236 ENRHQCDVDDV
+236 QCDTDV
-247 TAEASP
+247 TC
-253 VGASP
+253 GASP
-258 LGVGEL
+258 LGVGDV
-264 QVREQEATETNASA
+264 QVREQDTTEIIASA
-278 AVGNAVAPA
+278 AVGSGVTPA
-287 PEPFMTGT
+287 PEPFV
-295 EGTEGTGTS
+295 S
-304 VPSADAG
+304 Q
-311 TAHMEPVPAVPHVE
+311 
-325 PVPTVREILAERR
+325 RKILAERR

-359 AREAEQAA
+359 ALEAEEAA

>member
-15 PQTGKVFFVKRM
+15 PWNGKVFYVKRM
-27 TADYAECYPFDVDGF
+27 TSDYAECYPFDVDGF

-52 IAADDPRL
+52 VAADDPRL

-65 TREELRQQWVKTL
+65 TREELRRQWVKTL
-78 SVTRPSGDA
+78 SVTRKSGDA

-94 GRQEPALMEVWH
+94 GRQEPALMEVWQ
-106 KAGDYW
+106 KAGDFW
-112 RAGLRIGDTLP
+112 ARGLRIGDTLP

-155 TTEPTEMAL
+155 TTEATEMAL
-164 AFDEPQAEEE
+164 AFDEPQDEEE

-212 AAESAACEAEHSV
+212 AAESAVCEAESSV
-225 LTDDTEGDSTD
+225 LTDDTDGDSTD
-236 ENRHQCDVDDV
+236 ENRHQCDVEDV
-247 TAEASP
+247 TAETSP

-258 LGVGEL
+258 LGVGDV
-264 QVREQEATETNASA
+264 QVREQEATATNASA
-278 AVGNAVAPA
+278 AVGIDVATA
-287 PEPFMTGT
+287 PEPFV
-295 EGTEGTGTS
+295 S
-304 VPSADAG
+304 P
-311 TAHMEPVPAVPHVE
+311 EPVPAVPRSQ
-325 PVPTVREILAERR
+325 REILADRR

-367 RDEER
+367 REEQR
-372 RKIFAA
+372 RNIFAA

>member
-42 IEDIYQKYQQ
+42 IEDVYQKYQQ
-52 IAADDPRL
+52 MAAEDPTL

-94 GRQEPALMEVWH
+94 GRQEPALMEVWQ

-112 RAGLRIGDTLP
+112 ARGLRIGDTLP

-134 PEGGWIALFPNEM
+134 EEGGWIALFPNEM
-147 HLLESRPE
+147 HLLECRPE
-155 TTEPTEMAL
+155 TTEATETAL

-174 SNLPKIDGGD
+174 SNLPKIDGG

-212 AAESAACEAEHSV
+212 AAESAVCEAEHSV
-225 LTDDTEGDSTD
+225 LTDDTDGDGQ
-236 ENRHQCDVDDV
+236 QCDTDV
-247 TAEASP
+247 TCI
-253 VGASP
+253 ASP

-278 AVGNAVAPA
+278 ASDHGVSPE
-287 PEPFMTGT
+287 PEPFV
-295 EGTEGTGTS
+295 S
-304 VPSADAG
+304 Q
-311 TAHMEPVPAVPHVE
+311 
-325 PVPTVREILAERR
+325 REILMERR

>member
-42 IEDIYQKYQQ
+42 IEGIYQKYQQ
-52 IAADDPRL
+52 VAADDPRL

-94 GRQEPALMEVWH
+94 GRQEPALMEVWQ

-112 RAGLRIGDTLP
+112 ARGLRIGDTLP

-155 TTEPTEMAL
+155 TTEATEIAL
-164 AFDEPQAEEE
+164 AFDEAQTNE
-174 SNLPKIDGGD
+174 STLPKIDDGGD

-212 AAESAACEAEHSV
+212 AAESAACETESSV
-225 LTDDTEGDSTD
+225 LTDDTDGDGNTD
-236 ENRHQCDVDDV
+236 ENRHQCDVEDV

-278 AVGNAVAPA
+278 AVGIAVAPA
-287 PEPFMTGT
+287 PEPFV
-295 EGTEGTGTS
+295 S
-304 VPSADAG
+304 Q
-311 TAHMEPVPAVPHVE
+311 
-325 PVPTVREILAERR
+325 REILAERR

-367 RDEER
+367 REEER

>member
-15 PQTGKVFFVKRM
+15 PQTGKVFYVKRM

-42 IEDIYQKYQQ
+42 IEDVYQKYQQ
-52 IAADDPRL
+52 MVADDPRL

-94 GRQEPALMEVWH
+94 GRQDPALMEVWH

-112 RAGLRIGDTLP
+112 RSGLRIGDTLP
-123 KIVPPCRITRL
+123 NIVPPCKITRL
-134 PEGGWIALFPNEM
+134 SEGGWIALFPKEM
-147 HLLESRPE
+147 HLL
-155 TTEPTEMAL
+155 
-164 AFDEPQAEEE
+164 EE

-184 DAANDFDN
+184 AAHDFDN

-198 TVIDAMAED
+198 MIDAMAED

-212 AAESAACEAEHSV
+212 AAESAVCEAERSV
-225 LTDDTEGDSTD
+225 LTDDTDGDGRTD
-236 ENRHQCDVDDV
+236 EDKHQCDVEDV

-253 VGASP
+253 ISASP
-258 LGVGEL
+258 LGVGDV
-264 QVREQEATETNASA
+264 QVREQGATEIIASA
-278 AVGNAVAPA
+278 AVGSGVTPA
-287 PEPFMTGT
+287 PEPF
-295 EGTEGTGTS
+295 
-304 VPSADAG
+304 VPQ
-311 TAHMEPVPAVPHVE
+311 
-325 PVPTVREILAERR
+325 REILAERC

-359 AREAEQAA
+359 ALEAEQAA